1 MMSCE
6 HGLVGPCYECD
17 LIRLRAEVAAL
28 KARIAELES
37 GQVNAAVEMCR
48 RHCGTETFITVA
60 DWLAS
65 QV

>member
-1 MMSCE
+1 MTDTQ
-6 HGLVGPCYECD
+6 GPYE
-17 LIRLRAEVAAL
+17 LAIGEIESLRAEVAAL